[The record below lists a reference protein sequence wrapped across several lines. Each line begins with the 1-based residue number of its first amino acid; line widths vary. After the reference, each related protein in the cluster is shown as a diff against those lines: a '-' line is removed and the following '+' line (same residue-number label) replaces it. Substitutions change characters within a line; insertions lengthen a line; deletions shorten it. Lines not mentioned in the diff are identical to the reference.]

1 MSKAQ
6 LHISYDGT
14 PVQEGAMDVR
24 ELAPALLSFGE
35 LCQRAN
41 RILNGDQVEVA
52 VNVKADFK
60 KGSFGIDL
68 EVIQTLASHAKSL
81 LLGDNLQ
88 AAKTLV
94 ALLFG
99 GEGVVAFIKW
109 LKGRKDYS
117 STTLQNGNIKIEITG
132 SNASENH
139 IEIKQDVYNLY
150 IDRNVQKSVVG
161 VVKPLQRQGMK
172 SLAIKEEGR
181 TIESV
186 KSEDVSSFMVYQSD
200 FDEEVST
207 DILEL
212 APENIHQ
219 TAYEILRP
227 SFKEDNKWA
236 FSDGSGGTLYADI
249 EDGEFLE
256 KVASHEHTF
265 GKGDVLRVLVRERT
279 LRSNKGTL
287 QIERTILKVIQLI
300 SSPQLKLFE
309 PQKHVE

>member
-6 LHISYDGT
+6 FHISYDGA

-41 RILNGDQVEVA
+41 RILNGDQAEVA

-68 EVIQTLASHAKSL
+68 EVIQTLASHAKAL
-81 LLGDNLQ
+81 LLGDDLQ

-109 LKGRKDYS
+109 LKGRKDHS
-117 STTLQNGNIKIEITG
+117 STTLQDGNIKVEITG
-132 SNASENH
+132 GTVSGNH
-139 IEIKQDVYNLY
+139 IEIKSEVYNLY
-150 IDRNVQKSVVG
+150 NDRQVQKSVVG

-172 SLAIKEEGR
+172 SLSIKEEGKI
-181 TIESV
+181 IESV
-186 KSEDVSSFMVYQSD
+186 KSEEVSSFMVYESD
-200 FDEEVST
+200 IDEEVST
-207 DILEL
+207 DVLEL
-212 APENIHQ
+212 APENTHQ
-219 TAYEILRP
+219 TAYEILKL

-236 FSDGSGGTLYADI
+236 FSDGSGGIFYADI
-249 EDGEFLE
+249 EDEDFLE
-256 KVASHEHTF
+256 KVANHEYTF
-265 GKGDVLRVLVRERT
+265 GKGDVLKVMVREKT
-279 LRSNKGTL
+279 LRSDKGKL
-287 QIERTILKVIQLI
+287 QIERTILKVLQFI

-309 PQKHVE
+309 PHKPVE

>member
-6 LHISYDGT
+6 FHISYDGDS
-14 PVQEGAMDVR
+14 VREGAMDVR

-41 RILNGDQVEVA
+41 RILNGDQAEVA

-81 LLGDNLQ
+81 LLGDDLQ
-88 AAKTLV
+88 AAKTLI

-109 LKGRKDYS
+109 LKGRKDHS

-132 SNASENH
+132 STASENH
-139 IEIKQDVYNLY
+139 IEIKSKVYNLFT
-150 IDRNVQKSVVG
+150 DREVQKSVLG
-161 VVKPLQRQGMK
+161 IVKPLQRQGMK
-172 SLAIKEEGR
+172 SLAIKEEGKI
-181 TIESV
+181 IESV
-186 KSEDVSSFMVYQSD
+186 KREEVGSFMVYESD
-200 FDEEVST
+200 FEEEMSSEVS
-207 DILEL
+207 EL
-212 APENIHQ
+212 APENTHQ

-236 FSDGSGGTLYADI
+236 FSDGSGGTFYADI
-249 EDGEFLE
+249 GDEDFLE
-256 KVASHEHTF
+256 KVANHEYTF
-265 GKGDVLRVLVRERT
+265 GKGDVLKVMVREKT
-279 LRSNKGTL
+279 LISDRGKL
-287 QIERTILKVIQLI
+287 QIERTILKVLQFI
-300 SSPQLKLFE
+300 SSPQLQ
-309 PQKHVE
+309 P